1 MHANKRTAN
10 VDSGVGLDMLDG
22 DGMLEGAVAGG
33 GERAACLGLRY
44 HVHDFGV
51 GYSCALDDDGAV
63 QVLAA
68 LRRDVDAERFE
79 NGLQTFENRLADFGH
94 GMAPDVVAER
104 GARAASDD
112 HDIACGQVRFFD
124 KFLGGVHRVVA
135 NLFDNRLVVYFVCN
149 TSHLDIPFF

>member
-1 MHANKRTAN
+1 MSIPASALIC
-10 VDSGVGLDMLDG
+10 SM
-22 DGMLEGAVAGG
+22 
-33 GERAACLGLRY
+33 AAD

-104 GARAASDD
+104 GARAATDD
-112 HDIACGQVRFFD
+112 HDIARREVSLFYKFFS
-124 KFLGGVHRVVA
+124 GVYCVVT
-135 NLFDNRLVVYFVCN
+135 NLFDNILVVYFVCN
-149 TSHLDIPFF
+149 ASHNFAL

>member
-22 DGMLEGAVAGG
+22 SGVFKCVVAGG
-33 GERAACLGLRY
+33 GERAAGLGLRY

-68 LRRDVDAERFE
+68 
-79 NGLQTFENRLADFGH
+79 
-94 GMAPDVVAER
+94 
-104 GARAASDD
+104 
-112 HDIACGQVRFFD
+112 
-124 KFLGGVHRVVA
+124 
-135 NLFDNRLVVYFVCN
+135 
-149 TSHLDIPFF
+149 PF